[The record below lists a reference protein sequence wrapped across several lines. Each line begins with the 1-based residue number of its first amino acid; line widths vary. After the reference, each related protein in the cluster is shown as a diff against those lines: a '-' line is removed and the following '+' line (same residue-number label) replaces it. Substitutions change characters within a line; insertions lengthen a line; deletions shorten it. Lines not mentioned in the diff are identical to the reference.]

1 MSIFARKPQTP
12 NGEVPLVILH
22 KDLIEVSKRQIESSP
37 KAETGGKFLGYII
50 TPGSKPPNSPYGR
63 EISKVWSKHAAH
75 DHCLLLVGSIS
86 PGPKAKRTAT
96 ALLPDGEFQ
105 TKVFRALESQEPT
118 LEHLGTWHSHHPNG
132 LPEFSQ
138 GDLAHY
144 RSVVVDENYGPDFF
158 VAALCNDRHGLER
171 SIVEIFGRQGE
182 AHARLGSDRLIIGS
196 EFPSLQESVDL
207 AERTAANGTVADAEF
222 PMEAAL
228 ASYFSVR
235 ERRIDGDSVSWV
247 IRDRSGV
254 GFLGAVIQDREPG
267 GHVATSLEVS
277 IQGASLRYDGP
288 TSADV
293 KTLAAR
299 LVDIAE
305 KVDNAQRRAAKRK

>member
-1 MSIFARKPQTP
+1 
-12 NGEVPLVILH
+12 
-22 KDLIEVSKRQIESSP
+22 
-37 KAETGGKFLGYII
+37 
-50 TPGSKPPNSPYGR
+50 
-63 EISKVWSKHAAH
+63 
-75 DHCLLLVGSIS
+75 
-86 PGPKAKRTAT
+86 
-96 ALLPDGEFQ
+96 
-105 TKVFRALESQEPT
+105 
-118 LEHLGTWHSHHPNG
+118 
-132 LPEFSQ
+132 
-138 GDLAHY
+138 
-144 RSVVVDENYGPDFF
+144 
-158 VAALCNDRHGLER
+158 
-171 SIVEIFGRQGE
+171 
-182 AHARLGSDRLIIGS
+182 
-196 EFPSLQESVDL
+196 
-207 AERTAANGTVADAEF
+207 
-222 PMEAAL
+222 MEAAL